1 MQVTLSRPIV
11 RCENKD
17 VGFRCT
23 LHERVQEKTSCAQ
36 TYFGNSSQS
45 SVLMTYDF
53 GLLLQLIGLT
63 SSLLLFSI
71 AEGFHG
77 KTRFVDLAFSDIDS
91 FLSLLASVWSCSF
104 VSEAIV
110 ASLLFSC
117 SAAAAAEVGLSI
129 SSAPN
134 DAKIRVVLRSRFN
147 V

>member
-1 MQVTLSRPIV
+1 MKAS
-11 RCENKD
+11 

-23 LHERVQEKTSCAQ
+23 LELYEIVHEKISSYVQ

-53 GLLLQLIGLT
+53 GLLDQLMGRT

-71 AEGFHG
+71 AEGFQG
-77 KTRFVDLAFSDIDS
+77 KTRFVDLAFSEMDF
-91 FLSLLASVWSCSF
+91 FLSLLSTVWSCSF

-110 ASLLFSC
+110 ASSLFL
-117 SAAAAAEVGLSI
+117 GLSI